1 METARLVRM
10 ANQIGQFF
18 ASQRSGDPAA
28 AIADHLR
35 KFWEPRMRLAIIAH
49 LEAGGAGLEA
59 PVRES
64 VARLKA
70 QAPRPTV

>member
-18 ASQRSGDPAA
+18 TSQRGGDPAA

-59 PVRES
+59 PVREA

>member
-1 METARLVRM
+1 MEIVKLVRM

-18 ASQRSGDPAA
+18 ASQRGADPSV

-35 KFWEPRMRLAIIAH
+35 KFWDPRMRAAIVAH
-49 LEAGGAGLEA
+49 LETGGAGLEA
-59 PVRES
+59 PVREA

-70 QAPRPTV
+70 QATGPTA

>member
-1 METARLVRM
+1 VEIVKLVRM

-18 ASQRSGDPAA
+18 ASQRGADPSV

-35 KFWEPRMRLAIIAH
+35 KFWDPRMRAAIVAH
-49 LEAGGAGLEA
+49 LETGGAGLEA
-59 PVRES
+59 PVREA

-70 QAPRPTV
+70 QATGPTA